1 MPAGDNGE
9 LGKTQGSPPMRRT
22 GKQGEARRQRLGKR
36 RKKATKA
43 RIRAGG
49 TAQAMGKET
58 EQGATRRG
66 RARQAERRAGDG
78 RKTGRR
84 ARHKVEAQAARG
96 ESRRRGKAQGPDR
109 RRKRSEMQEEAGIR
123 RAAGREAAAFP
134 APPCRNQRHAPAAPR
149 ATGVSASGQK
159 TPARK
164 PAFACGNRAGRIGTS
179 PLAVFQRL
187 REDTGSES
195 AAGRLP
201 ARRITPAAP
210 SSPLPSAC
218 AASEKERPRPS
229 DSSAA

>member
-1 MPAGDNGE
+1 
-9 LGKTQGSPPMRRT
+9 MRRT
-22 GKQGEARRQRLGKR
+22 GKQGEVRQRRQEKR

-43 RIRAGG
+43 RIRADG

-84 ARHKVEAQAARG
+84 ARHKVEARRRGG
-96 ESRRRGKAQGPDR
+96 ESRRRGKAQGPKR
-109 RRKRSEMQEEAGIR
+109 RRKRSVTQEEAGIR
-123 RAAGREAAAFP
+123 RAAGREPAARLSPPRPAAINVMPRLRRGRRAFP
-134 APPCRNQRHAPAAPR
+134 PAAK
-149 ATGVSASGQK
+149 K

-179 PLAVFQRL
+179 PLAVFQSH
-187 REDTGSES
+187 REGTVSES